1 MQFEALKRSG
11 ECCSDADRTATPRN
25 DSRQQKRQTPKMSFD
40 QVVDLMRCSQWC
52 GCGAVP
58 GANLTPS
65 STCCNVPD
73 ENRGRPKR
81 AIRPPTL
88 PGYGIGAHGLELGAT
103 AGLPNTSAGYPL
115 IWQLPD
121 SSVNLDPMDP
131 NNMWN
136 PPTTSYDGRTDPWAP
151 WGYALGPKV

>member
-1 MQFEALKRSG
+1 
-11 ECCSDADRTATPRN
+11 
-25 DSRQQKRQTPKMSFD
+25 MSFD
-40 QVVDLMRCSQWC
+40 QVVGLMKSSQWC

-65 STCCNVPD
+65 PTCCNVPD
-73 ENRGRPKR
+73 DNHRSKR

-103 AGLPNTSAGYPL
+103 AGLPDVAAGYPL

-131 NNMWN
+131 NMWN
-136 PPTTSYDGRTDPWAP
+136 PPTTSYDGQTDPWAP